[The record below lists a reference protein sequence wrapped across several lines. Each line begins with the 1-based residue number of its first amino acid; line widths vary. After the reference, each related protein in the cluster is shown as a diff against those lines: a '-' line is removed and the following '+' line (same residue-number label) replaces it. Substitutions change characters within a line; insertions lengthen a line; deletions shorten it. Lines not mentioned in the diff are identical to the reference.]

1 MKTIPFE
8 ETNAKR
14 EKVGDPSLLN
24 PSLPLRR
31 SPPPDLLL
39 LSKDKVMGF
48 LGVEMFILLTN
59 VVVTLFAAS
68 SGRLSSCLSTAGL
81 PCPCLR

>member
-14 EKVGDPSLLN
+14 GKVGESLLN

-31 SPPPDLLL
+31 SPVPDLLL

-48 LGVEMFILLTN
+48 LGVEMFILLTT

-68 SGRLSSCLSTAGL
+68 SG
-81 PCPCLR
+81 